1 LEEGACK
8 GGWEEARDK
17 RCVVWQYMLA

>member
-17 RCVVWQYMLA
+17 RCVIWQYMLA